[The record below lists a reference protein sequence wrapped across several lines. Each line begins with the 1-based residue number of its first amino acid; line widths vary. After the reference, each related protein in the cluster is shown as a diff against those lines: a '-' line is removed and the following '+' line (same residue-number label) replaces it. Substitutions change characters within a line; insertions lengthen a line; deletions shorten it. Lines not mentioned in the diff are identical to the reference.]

1 MIHVFFIAEGNMVKE
16 VCRDS
21 NGRWHDGQLSKLA
34 IKVAPYSM
42 LSACFLAREAE
53 HYIRVYVQMMDNT
66 IQEYGCN
73 GETTMTFL
81 GA

>member
-21 NGRWHDGQLSKLA
+21 NGRWHDGQLCKLA

-42 LSACFLAREAE
+42 LSACLLAREAE
-53 HYIRVYVQMMDNT
+53 YHMRVYVQMMDNT
-66 IQEYGCN
+66 IQEYGCK
-73 GETTMTFL
+73 GKVTKTFL